1 MCILLNVK
9 KHEKTFALNVDIF
22 KKKTSLSAK
31 LIAAFMAAILG
42 SVLICALLTHSKV
55 ESVLNSNMQ
64 LTSEQ
69 TLNSAMTSLQTY
81 EKTISIPVD
90 LLTRKDSIKQLLL
103 EPENYDKY
111 IDNVNDELVAA
122 CKVVNGS
129 VRAYYALNDGRTI
142 TGWVQYEADG
152 SKTAMNTVENKDLSG
167 KEWYT
172 ACQGRKAKVNSIF
185 SYITAPYVDE
195 ETGEQIITVCQEV
208 KYKDVVQGV
217 VAMDIDASALA
228 DYVEN
233 IRLLN
238 TGFVMLVDEQGNI
251 VVDSES
257 NTFADGT
264 VADLEF
270 FAPLTEELDK
280 LEEQKAQLEENEDP
294 AADDIVLQASY
305 TMRAEGRDCAITA
318 MTDRITGWRLLGCIS
333 DQENQKNLININIG
347 TLMAG
352 VIGLIFGC
360 VIAVLTALSFNREI
374 KKLQNATHRVAGGDF
389 SEKIKVTRSDEF
401 GVLETNFN
409 GMMDDVSELIHAVE
423 DKSNHILE
431 VAGGISEV
439 AGNTKTTIEQVTQA
453 IDSVAQG
460 AVKQAESTQEANTEV
475 EHLKNSLDETKEYV
489 SGMNGMTEKANE
501 VSTEG
506 IESVKDL
513 IEKSGK
519 TAEKSKVSLEVMN
532 EMVESIDKIFYI
544 SDTIADITSQTNLL
558 SLNASIEAARAGEMG
573 KGFAVVAD
581 EIRKLADES
590 KESTD
595 EIKKII
601 TEITEKSKLVESTMQ
616 ENEVLQTEQQEAIN
630 RTEEIFGEIMKQIE
644 MLGSG
649 MERIN
654 ALNDTM
660 SANKDLVVDKMGTI
674 ASVSEQSA
682 AATEEVNAST
692 EQVNVTMEEISEH
705 TETLQAI
712 AKDLME
718 TINRFKL
725 A

>member
-1 MCILLNVK
+1 M
-9 KHEKTFALNVDIF
+9 

-129 VRAYYALNDGRTI
+129 VRAYYAFNDGRTI

-409 GMMDDVSELIHAVE
+409 GMMDDVSGLIHAVE

>member
-1 MCILLNVK
+1 M
-9 KHEKTFALNVDIF
+9 

-725 A
+725 T

>member
-1 MCILLNVK
+1 M
-9 KHEKTFALNVDIF
+9 

-111 IDNVNDELVAA
+111 IDNVDDELVAA

-409 GMMDDVSELIHAVE
+409 GMMDDVSGLIHAVE

>member
-1 MCILLNVK
+1 M
-9 KHEKTFALNVDIF
+9 

-409 GMMDDVSELIHAVE
+409 GMMDDVSGLIHAVE

-644 MLGSG
+644 MLDSG

>member
-1 MCILLNVK
+1 M
-9 KHEKTFALNVDIF
+9 

-682 AATEEVNAST
+682 ATTEEVNAST

>member
-1 MCILLNVK
+1 M
-9 KHEKTFALNVDIF
+9 

-172 ACQGRKAKVNSIF
+172 ACLGRKAKVNSIF

>member
-1 MCILLNVK
+1 
-9 KHEKTFALNVDIF
+9 
-22 KKKTSLSAK
+22 
-31 LIAAFMAAILG
+31 MAAILG

-69 TLNSAMTSLQTY
+69 KLNSAMTSLQTY

-409 GMMDDVSELIHAVE
+409 GMMDDVSGLIHAVE

>member
-1 MCILLNVK
+1 M
-9 KHEKTFALNVDIF
+9 

-31 LIAAFMAAILG
+31 LIAAFMVAILG

-409 GMMDDVSELIHAVE
+409 GMMDDVSGLIHAVE

>member
-1 MCILLNVK
+1 M
-9 KHEKTFALNVDIF
+9 

-347 TLMAG
+347 TLMVG

-409 GMMDDVSELIHAVE
+409 GMMDDVSGLIHAVE

-718 TINRFKL
+718 MINRFKL

>member
-1 MCILLNVK
+1 M
-9 KHEKTFALNVDIF
+9 

-712 AKDLME
+712 AQDLME

>member
-1 MCILLNVK
+1 
-9 KHEKTFALNVDIF
+9 
-22 KKKTSLSAK
+22 
-31 LIAAFMAAILG
+31 
-42 SVLICALLTHSKV
+42 
-55 ESVLNSNMQ
+55 
-64 LTSEQ
+64 
-69 TLNSAMTSLQTY
+69 
-81 EKTISIPVD
+81 
-90 LLTRKDSIKQLLL
+90 
-103 EPENYDKY
+103 
-111 IDNVNDELVAA
+111 
-122 CKVVNGS
+122 
-129 VRAYYALNDGRTI
+129 
-142 TGWVQYEADG
+142 
-152 SKTAMNTVENKDLSG
+152 MNTVENKDLSG

-409 GMMDDVSELIHAVE
+409 GMMDDVSGLIHAVE

-718 TINRFKL
+718 TINRFRL

>member
-1 MCILLNVK
+1 M
-9 KHEKTFALNVDIF
+9 

-294 AADDIVLQASY
+294 AADDIVLHASS

-409 GMMDDVSELIHAVE
+409 GMMDDVSGLIHAVE

>member
-1 MCILLNVK
+1 M
-9 KHEKTFALNVDIF
+9 
-22 KKKTSLSAK
+22 KKKTSLSVK
-31 LIAAFMAAILG
+31 LIAAFMVAILG

-55 ESVLNSNMQ
+55 KSVLNSNMQ

-69 TLNSAMTSLQTY
+69 TLSSAMTSLQTY
-81 EKTISIPVD
+81 EKTISLLVD
-90 LLTRKDSIKQLLL
+90 LLTRKDSIKQLLI

-142 TGWVQYEADG
+142 TGWVKYEADG

-185 SYITAPYVDE
+185 SYITAPYTDE

-217 VAMDIDASALA
+217 VAMDIEASALA

-251 VVDSES
+251 MVDSES

-270 FAPLTEELDK
+270 FAPLTEELDN
-280 LEEQKAQLEENEDP
+280 LEEQKAQLEESEDP

-305 TMRAEGRDCAITA
+305 NMRAEGRNCAITA
-318 MTDRITGWRLLGCIS
+318 MTDRVTGWRMIGCIS

-347 TLMAG
+347 TLAAG
-352 VIGLIFGC
+352 MIGLVFGC
-360 VIAVLTALSFNREI
+360 VIAVVTAFSFNREI

-409 GMMDDVSELIHAVE
+409 GMMDDVSGLIHAVE

-460 AVKQAESTQEANTEV
+460 AVKQAESTQEANTQV

-601 TEITEKSKLVESTMQ
+601 TEITEKSKMVEATMQ
-616 ENEVLQTEQQEAIN
+616 ENEVLQSEQQEAIN

-654 ALNDTM
+654 TLNENM

-692 EQVNVTMEEISEH
+692 EQVNVTMAEISEH
-705 TETLQAI
+705 TGTLQAI

-725 A
+725 S

>member
-1 MCILLNVK
+1 
-9 KHEKTFALNVDIF
+9 
-22 KKKTSLSAK
+22 
-31 LIAAFMAAILG
+31 MAAILG

-409 GMMDDVSELIHAVE
+409 GMMDDVSGLIHAVE

-682 AATEEVNAST
+682 AATEEVNVST

>member
-1 MCILLNVK
+1 M
-9 KHEKTFALNVDIF
+9 

-294 AADDIVLQASY
+294 AADDIVLRASY

-409 GMMDDVSELIHAVE
+409 GMMDDVSGLIHAVE

>member
-1 MCILLNVK
+1 
-9 KHEKTFALNVDIF
+9 
-22 KKKTSLSAK
+22 
-31 LIAAFMAAILG
+31 
-42 SVLICALLTHSKV
+42 
-55 ESVLNSNMQ
+55 
-64 LTSEQ
+64 
-69 TLNSAMTSLQTY
+69 MTSLQTY

-374 KKLQNATHRVAGGDF
+374 KKLQNATHRVASGDF

>member
-1 MCILLNVK
+1 M
-9 KHEKTFALNVDIF
+9 

-294 AADDIVLQASY
+294 AADDIVLQAFY

>member
-1 MCILLNVK
+1 M
-9 KHEKTFALNVDIF
+9 

-513 IEKSGK
+513 IEKSVK

>member
-1 MCILLNVK
+1 M
-9 KHEKTFALNVDIF
+9 
-22 KKKTSLSAK
+22 KKKISLSVK
-31 LIAAFMAAILG
+31 LIAAFMVAILG

-55 ESVLNSNMQ
+55 KSVLNSNMQ

-69 TLNSAMTSLQTY
+69 TLSSAMTSLQTY
-81 EKTISIPVD
+81 EKTISLPVD
-90 LLTRKDSIKQLLL
+90 LLTRKDSIKQLLI

-142 TGWVQYEADG
+142 TGWVKYEADG

-185 SYITAPYVDE
+185 SYITAPYTDE

-217 VAMDIDASALA
+217 VAMDIEASALA

-251 VVDSES
+251 MVDSES

-270 FAPLTEELDK
+270 FAPLTEELDN
-280 LEEQKAQLEENEDP
+280 LEEQKAQLEESEDP

-305 TMRAEGRDCAITA
+305 NMRAEGRNCAITA
-318 MTDRITGWRLLGCIS
+318 MTDRVTGWRMIGCIN

-347 TLMAG
+347 TLAAG
-352 VIGLIFGC
+352 MIGLVFGC
-360 VIAVLTALSFNREI
+360 VIAVVTAFSFNREI

-409 GMMDDVSELIHAVE
+409 GMMDDVSGLIHAVE

-460 AVKQAESTQEANTEV
+460 AVKQAESTQEANTQV

-506 IESVKDL
+506 IERVKDL

-601 TEITEKSKLVESTMQ
+601 TEITEKSKLVEATMQ
-616 ENEVLQTEQQEAIN
+616 ENEVLQSEQQEAIN

-654 ALNDTM
+654 TLNENM

-692 EQVNVTMEEISEH
+692 EQVNVTMAEISEH
-705 TETLQAI
+705 TGTLQAI

-725 A
+725 S

>member
-1 MCILLNVK
+1 M
-9 KHEKTFALNVDIF
+9 

-31 LIAAFMAAILG
+31 LIVAFMAAILG

-64 LTSEQ
+64 LTSGQ

-409 GMMDDVSELIHAVE
+409 GMMDDVSGLIHAVE

>member
-1 MCILLNVK
+1 M
-9 KHEKTFALNVDIF
+9 
-22 KKKTSLSAK
+22 
-31 LIAAFMAAILG
+31 
-42 SVLICALLTHSKV
+42 
-55 ESVLNSNMQ
+55 
-64 LTSEQ
+64 
-69 TLNSAMTSLQTY
+69 
-81 EKTISIPVD
+81 
-90 LLTRKDSIKQLLL
+90 TRKDSIKQLLL

-305 TMRAEGRDCAITA
+305 TMRAEGRDCTITA

>member
-1 MCILLNVK
+1 M
-9 KHEKTFALNVDIF
+9 

-360 VIAVLTALSFNREI
+360 VIAFLTALSFNREI

>member
-1 MCILLNVK
+1 M
-9 KHEKTFALNVDIF
+9 

-257 NTFADGT
+257 NAFADGT

-409 GMMDDVSELIHAVE
+409 GMMDDVSGLIHAVE

>member
-1 MCILLNVK
+1 M
-9 KHEKTFALNVDIF
+9 

-152 SKTAMNTVENKDLSG
+152 SKTAMNTVENKDLSR

-374 KKLQNATHRVAGGDF
+374 KKLQNATHRVAGGGF

-409 GMMDDVSELIHAVE
+409 GMMDDVSGLIHAVE

>member
-1 MCILLNVK
+1 M
-9 KHEKTFALNVDIF
+9 

-409 GMMDDVSELIHAVE
+409 GMMDEVSGLIHAVE

>member
-1 MCILLNVK
+1 
-9 KHEKTFALNVDIF
+9 
-22 KKKTSLSAK
+22 
-31 LIAAFMAAILG
+31 MAAILG

-81 EKTISIPVD
+81 EKTISILVD

>member
-1 MCILLNVK
+1 M
-9 KHEKTFALNVDIF
+9 
-22 KKKTSLSAK
+22 KKKTRLSAK

-409 GMMDDVSELIHAVE
+409 GMMDDVSGLIHAVE

>member
-1 MCILLNVK
+1 M
-9 KHEKTFALNVDIF
+9 

-409 GMMDDVSELIHAVE
+409 GMMDDVSGLIHAVE

-692 EQVNVTMEEISEH
+692 EQVNVTMEENSEH

>member
-1 MCILLNVK
+1 M
-9 KHEKTFALNVDIF
+9 

-374 KKLQNATHRVAGGDF
+374 KKLQNATHRVAGGGF
-389 SEKIKVTRSDEF
+389 FEKIKVTRSDEF

-409 GMMDDVSELIHAVE
+409 GMMDDVSGLIHAVE

-718 TINRFKL
+718 TINRFRL

>member
-1 MCILLNVK
+1 M
-9 KHEKTFALNVDIF
+9 
-22 KKKTSLSAK
+22 KKKTSLSVK
-31 LIAAFMAAILG
+31 LIAAFMVAILG

-55 ESVLNSNMQ
+55 KSVLNSNMQ

-69 TLNSAMTSLQTY
+69 TLSSAMTSLQTY
-81 EKTISIPVD
+81 EKTISLPVD
-90 LLTRKDSIKQLLL
+90 LLTRKDSIKQLLI

-142 TGWVQYEADG
+142 TGWVKYEADG

-185 SYITAPYVDE
+185 SYITAPYTDE

-217 VAMDIDASALA
+217 VAMDIEASALA

-251 VVDSES
+251 MVDSES

-270 FAPLTEELDK
+270 FAPLTEELDN
-280 LEEQKAQLEENEDP
+280 LEEQKAQLEESEDP

-305 TMRAEGRDCAITA
+305 NMRAEGRNCAITA
-318 MTDRITGWRLLGCIS
+318 MTDRVTGWRMIGCIN

-347 TLMAG
+347 TLAAG
-352 VIGLIFGC
+352 MIGLVFGC
-360 VIAVLTALSFNREI
+360 VIAVVTAFSFNREI

-389 SEKIKVTRSDEF
+389 SEKIKVTRNDEF

-409 GMMDDVSELIHAVE
+409 GMMDDVSGLIHAVE

-460 AVKQAESTQEANTEV
+460 AVKQAESTQEANTQV

-601 TEITEKSKLVESTMQ
+601 TEITEKSKLVEATMQ
-616 ENEVLQTEQQEAIN
+616 ENEVLQSEQQEAIN

-654 ALNDTM
+654 TLNENM

-692 EQVNVTMEEISEH
+692 EQVNVTMAEISEH
-705 TETLQAI
+705 TGTLQAI

-725 A
+725 S

>member
-1 MCILLNVK
+1 
-9 KHEKTFALNVDIF
+9 
-22 KKKTSLSAK
+22 
-31 LIAAFMAAILG
+31 MAAILG

>member
-1 MCILLNVK
+1 M
-9 KHEKTFALNVDIF
+9 
-22 KKKTSLSAK
+22 
-31 LIAAFMAAILG
+31 
-42 SVLICALLTHSKV
+42 
-55 ESVLNSNMQ
+55 
-64 LTSEQ
+64 
-69 TLNSAMTSLQTY
+69 
-81 EKTISIPVD
+81 
-90 LLTRKDSIKQLLL
+90 TRKDSIKQLLL

-409 GMMDDVSELIHAVE
+409 GMMDDVSGLIHAVE

>member
-1 MCILLNVK
+1 M
-9 KHEKTFALNVDIF
+9 

-172 ACQGRKAKVNSIF
+172 ACQGRKAKVNFIF

-409 GMMDDVSELIHAVE
+409 GMMDDVSGLIHAVE

>member
-1 MCILLNVK
+1 M
-9 KHEKTFALNVDIF
+9 
-22 KKKTSLSAK
+22 
-31 LIAAFMAAILG
+31 
-42 SVLICALLTHSKV
+42 
-55 ESVLNSNMQ
+55 
-64 LTSEQ
+64 
-69 TLNSAMTSLQTY
+69 
-81 EKTISIPVD
+81 
-90 LLTRKDSIKQLLL
+90 L

-409 GMMDDVSELIHAVE
+409 GMMDDVSGLIHAVE

>member
-1 MCILLNVK
+1 M
-9 KHEKTFALNVDIF
+9 

-103 EPENYDKY
+103 GPENYDKY

-409 GMMDDVSELIHAVE
+409 GMMDDVSGLIHAVE

>member
-1 MCILLNVK
+1 M
-9 KHEKTFALNVDIF
+9 

-660 SANKDLVVDKMGTI
+660 SANKDLVVDKMVTI

>member
-1 MCILLNVK
+1 M
-9 KHEKTFALNVDIF
+9 

-111 IDNVNDELVAA
+111 IDKVNDELVAA

-409 GMMDDVSELIHAVE
+409 GMMDDVSGLIHAVE

>member
-1 MCILLNVK
+1 M
-9 KHEKTFALNVDIF
+9 

-305 TMRAEGRDCAITA
+305 TMRAEGRDCTITA